1 MHNKRQKSKER
12 IKRIENIKINEY
24 STLNKAVAPGKKLKN
39 NKRTPMFIPDS
50 RVCTNLLN
58 CRYARR
64 YSCACALCI
73 GSFNQHIMCMKVSY
87 NLVETQVH
95 KNKNIISKRISS
107 HCDWQTR
114 GLEGLNVNAIKI
126 IKLDR
131 YC

>member
-1 MHNKRQKSKER
+1 
-12 IKRIENIKINEY
+12 
-24 STLNKAVAPGKKLKN
+24 
-39 NKRTPMFIPDS
+39 MFIPDS

-58 CRYARR
+58 CRYAER
-64 YSCACALCI
+64 YTCACVSEALI
-73 GSFNQHIMCMKVSY
+73 YISCMKVSY

-95 KNKNIISKRISS
+95 KNNNFISKRISS